1 MSPTNHH
8 QADGRYFLVSAVTRA
23 TTLTALHD
31 VAEDVAALDL
41 TAPVD
46 VRSAAVARSSERT
59 RAVPPH
65 FSIQIF
71 SELGAVEAEW
81 RQFERTADCTAFQTF
96 DWLATWQKHVGER
109 RGARPVIAVGR
120 FAEGDIAFIVPLCL
134 MRGHLARRLCWLGQD
149 LCDYNAP
156 LLAADFSERTT
167 PEDFLAAW
175 HELQVQMQCEPL
187 LRHDWI
193 EFEKMPETVGAQ
205 ANPFMH
211 LRVTPNRSNAHL
223 AHLGE
228 DWEKFYCAKRSSAT
242 RRRDRSKLRHM
253 SQFGD
258 VRFITAA
265 DARRRAPHARN
276 PDGAKKPRTHPQ
288 RRRRYLC
295 SAGTSRVFPGPRR
308 QSEDAPSGACQPNR
322 DRRHLRRDQFRHRVR
337 RLLLSRARE
346 LRGQRGRPLWTGRA
360 ASARAS
366 GLRHQTRPQ
375 VLRFHHRRRAIQVR
389 LVRHRPQAVRLY
401 GDDEVA
407 RPAGARLVER
417 ATAQQAADQ
426 TDAAIVEYR
435 LACAQRRSRRSPAC
449 RGTRPMWPRQ
459 RARLGHRP
467 RRPA

>member
-1 MSPTNHH
+1 M
-8 QADGRYFLVSAVTRA
+8 TRA

-31 VAEDVAALDL
+31 VAAQDLAALDV

-46 VRSAAVARSSERT
+46 IRSAAVARPSERT

-96 DWLATWQKHVGER
+96 DWLATWQNHVGER

-265 DARRRAPHARN
+265 DA
-276 PDGAKKPRTHPQ
+276 
-288 RRRRYLC
+288 
-295 SAGTSRVFPGPRR
+295 
-308 QSEDAPSGACQPNR
+308 EDARSTLEILMEQKSRALTRKGVA
-322 DRRHLRRDQFRHRVR
+322 DIFARRDIESF
-337 RLLLSRARE
+337 S
-346 LRGQRGRPLWTGRA
+346 WT
-360 ASARAS
+360 S
-366 GLRHQTRPQ
+366 PPI
-375 VLRFHHRRRAIQVR
+375 RRRAIWCMS
-389 LVRHRPQAVRLY
+389 A
-401 GDDEVA
+401 E
-407 RPAGARLVER
+407 
-417 ATAQQAADQ
+417 
-426 TDAAIVEYR
+426 
-435 LACAQRRSRRSPAC
+435 
-449 RGTRPMWPRQ
+449 
-459 RARLGHRP
+459 
-467 RRPA
+467 